1 MSMIRKVAY
10 LIWLAALCLLVGVPM
25 ANGAN
30 PDPDIAACDNVKDLD
45 ARVAGCTRLLARKN
59 LPAKS
64 QAILHLQR
72 AQGTGAGTLLAF
84 STAPGQI
91 ALDGDG
97 ANSPFSLG
105 LARHLG
111 TPGLEVQQML
121 TRVRAEVVSATH
133 GKQVPWSNSSLLG
146 EVYLSRKALISAPRA
161 QSGIYRLV
169 ALRVVSRTAEL
180 GRYRAFVIPSALMRE
195 ASVVGLM
202 SSISAAPPGPNTLP
216 PQA

>member
-1 MSMIRKVAY
+1 MIRKVAY
-10 LIWLAALCLLVGVPM
+10 RIWLAALCLLVGVPV

-64 QAILHLQR
+64 QAILYLQHPRLPGLERLNILDERAELLTEIERLRSILGSERLEFYHPQR

-133 GKQVPWSNSSLLG
+133 GKQVPLSNSSLLG
-146 EVYLSRKALISAPRA
+146 EAYLAGKP
-161 QSGIYRLV
+161 
-169 ALRVVSRTAEL
+169 
-180 GRYRAFVIPSALMRE
+180 
-195 ASVVGLM
+195 
-202 SSISAAPPGPNTLP
+202 
-216 PQA
+216 

>member
-146 EVYLSRKALISAPRA
+146 EVYLA
-161 QSGIYRLV
+161 
-169 ALRVVSRTAEL
+169 
-180 GRYRAFVIPSALMRE
+180 GRP
-195 ASVVGLM
+195 
-202 SSISAAPPGPNTLP
+202 
-216 PQA
+216 